1 MIEEVRELI
10 QDFTVWLKMKRD
22 LEGMFGCDFRLKED
36 DDDNL
41 TVIFN
46 EKSYENNEKFKKD
59 VLEVLVNT
67 FGTEIATRTTFR
79 YVDENEFKIII

>member
-1 MIEEVRELI
+1 MIEEVKEPI

-22 LEGMFGCDFRLKED
+22 LEGMFGCAFRLKED

-46 EKSYENNEKFKKD
+46 EKSYINDEAFKKG

-67 FGTEIATRTTFR
+67 FGAEIATRTTFS
-79 YVDENEFKIII
+79 YAEENDFKIII